1 MPYHNSM
8 YQALICLLFIIAIP
22 ITLAA
27 ASVHADWKN
36 DGVVIIDDTYEN
48 VEIVP
53 LADGRYRMYFSQLG
67 SIYSAVSDDGLTWVK
82 EEGVRVSGAG
92 MPALL
97 SLDETTSRMYFTRVL
112 DGKNAVYSALTTD
125 GLTFTEE
132 AGLRLQ
138 AGHPGG
144 YDTLSGIVHPTVI
157 QLANGKF
164 RLYYDTLYTQ
174 GDGDNPWHILSA
186 VSDDGL
192 NFIIEPGIRIKG
204 KRDLPKQTQYVWSP
218 HIQKRDGIY
227 QLFITAQYDT
237 KPLTRNGIYLATSKD
252 GKKFTVQPEP
262 VVYRSKSTGKKQ
274 NTDKGMNG
282 APQDPFVLKQSGE
295 ETIYYWVVDQGILR
309 AHQVE

>member
-1 MPYHNSM
+1 M
-8 YQALICLLFIIAIP
+8 YKALICLLFIIAIP
-22 ITLAA
+22 VALAA
-27 ASVHADWKN
+27 ASVRADWKN
-36 DGVVIIDDTYEN
+36 DGVVIADDTYEN
-48 VEIVP
+48 IEIVP
-53 LADGRYRMYFSQLG
+53 LADDRYRMYFSQLG
-67 SIYSAVSDDGLTWVK
+67 SIYSAVSDDGLSWVK

-97 SLDETTSRMYFTRVL
+97 SLDETTSRIYFTRVL

-132 AGLRLQ
+132 AGTRLQ

-144 YDTLSGIVHPTVI
+144 YDALSGIVHPTVI

-192 NFIIEPGIRIKG
+192 NFTIERGIRIKG
-204 KRDLPKQTQYVWSP
+204 KRDLPKQTQSVWSP
-218 HIQKRDGIY
+218 HIQKRDDIY

-262 VVYRSKSTGKKQ
+262 VVYRSKSTGKKK

-282 APQDPFVLKQSGE
+282 APQDPFVLKQNGQ
-295 ETIYYWVVDQGILR
+295 ETIYYWIVDQGILR
-309 AHQVE
+309 AHQVK